1 MALRLIQSNNLIAQV
16 DLKVKNLVRNQKLA
30 KSINDAGWSPLRKW
44 LEYFGIKYRRLTIAV
59 NLAYTSQ
66 ECLNCGRLVKKSL
79 SVRTHVC
86 LCGYMEDRD
95 KMAALNILKKATI
108 GHIGN
113 WHLELRSV
121 RVALGSTTLTERK
134 GRFKL
139 YPMSAMG
146 VSTKS
151 GQTGPTRS

>member
-1 MALRLIQSNNLIAQV
+1 LSLRLIQSNDLIAQV
-16 DLKVKNLVRNQKLA
+16 DLKVKDLVCNQKLA
-30 KSINDAGWSPLRKW
+30 KSINDAGWSPFRKW
-44 LEYFGIKYRRLTIAV
+44 LEYFGIKYGRLTIAV

-86 LCGYMEDRD
+86 LCGCMEDRD

-113 WHLELRSV
+113 WHLDLRSV
-121 RVALGSTTLTERK
+121 WGDLSSILVGSNTARVSLTELLSRQ
-134 GRFKL
+134 L
-139 YPMSAMG
+139 
-146 VSTKS
+146 KS
-151 GQTGPTRS
+151 INQKSLA

>member
-1 MALRLIQSNNLIAQV
+1 M
-16 DLKVKNLVRNQKLA
+16 
-30 KSINDAGWSPLRKW
+30 
-44 LEYFGIKYRRLTIAV
+44 AV
-59 NLAYTSQ
+59 NPAYTSQ
-66 ECLNCGRLVKKSL
+66 ECLNCGRLIKKSL

-113 WHLELRSV
+113 WHLDLRSV
-121 RVALGSTTLTERK
+121 RLALGERSRTERL

-139 YPMSAMG
+139 YLG
-146 VSTKS
+146 W
-151 GQTGPTRS
+151 